1 MSRAHGAELLRQL
14 RSELVGL
21 DTPVPLITG
30 EQRPY
35 VNLDNA
41 ASTPTFRPVIEK
53 VDEFL
58 AYYSNVHRGSGFKS
72 QIASWVYEEARA
84 IVASF
89 VNASLTDEAVIFT
102 KNTTESINKLA
113 REFPFRRD
121 SIVIT
126 SMMEHHSNEL
136 PWRRFAQVVHVDVNP
151 DGSLRMD
158 DYERKLKRYRS
169 KVSLVAITG
178 ASNVSG
184 WITPVHDMA
193 RMAHEAGAKIL
204 VDAAQLAPHRR
215 IDMKPKGH
223 PEHLDYLAFSAHK
236 MYAPFGVGV
245 LVGDRDMFA
254 ECDPDTVGGGTVD
267 IVTVETAYWADLPDR
282 EEAGTPDIVG
292 VVALAAAIRLLER
305 LGWETIVGHERQL
318 TEYALERL
326 LKIPAVTIYGA
337 NRADQLDQRLG
348 VIAFNVE
355 GYHHSEVAAILSY
368 EGAVG
373 VRSGCFCA
381 HPYMLCLLNVSE
393 EDAEQVRDEILSRDR
408 SRIPG
413 AVRMSFGIYNT
424 RADVDTLCDCLERIA
439 RGEVRG
445 AYRADRES
453 GDYEPVNGYTFPFS
467 TYFTLEPRLSS
478 AAPQESTPV
487 ARDAI

>member
-1 MSRAHGAELLRQL
+1 M
-14 RSELVGL
+14 
-21 DTPVPLITG
+21 
-30 EQRPY
+30 
-35 VNLDNA
+35 NLDNA

-254 ECDPDTVGGGTVD
+254 ECDPDTVG
-267 IVTVETAYWADLPDR
+267 
-282 EEAGTPDIVG
+282 
-292 VVALAAAIRLLER
+292 AAR
-305 LGWETIVGHERQL
+305 WT
-318 TEYALERL
+318 
-326 LKIPAVTIYGA
+326 
-337 NRADQLDQRLG
+337 
-348 VIAFNVE
+348 
-355 GYHHSEVAAILSY
+355 S
-368 EGAVG
+368 
-373 VRSGCFCA
+373 
-381 HPYMLCLLNVSE
+381 
-393 EDAEQVRDEILSRDR
+393 
-408 SRIPG
+408 
-413 AVRMSFGIYNT
+413 
-424 RADVDTLCDCLERIA
+424 
-439 RGEVRG
+439 
-445 AYRADRES
+445 
-453 GDYEPVNGYTFPFS
+453 
-467 TYFTLEPRLSS
+467 
-478 AAPQESTPV
+478 
-487 ARDAI
+487 